1 MDAKKPQSNT
11 TFHPQVTHD
20 RWPLMSASLALLSP
34 PKRVR
39 SPYVFPPRSMYS
51 QNYAGRNSGRLWT
64 HLGMPILN
72 AYVATDWSLSCF
84 PQLFRKHDTLRAQHA
99 LCAFASRLGNDRRLA
114 NKNPDNQGNSSINLL
129 PRSMGF
135 ISRYLVVGSQFPK
148 ALILAQ
154 YEGF

>member
-1 MDAKKPQSNT
+1 
-11 TFHPQVTHD
+11 
-20 RWPLMSASLALLSP
+20 MSASLALLSP

-39 SPYVFPPRSMYS
+39 SPYVFPPRLVYS
-51 QNYAGRNSGRLWT
+51 QNYSGRNSERLRT

-84 PQLFRKHDTLRAQHA
+84 PQLFRKDDTFHAQHA
-99 LCAFASRLGNDRRLA
+99 LSAFASRFRNDRHLA
-114 NKNPDNQGNSSINLL
+114 NKNLENQGNSSINLL

-135 ISRYLVVGSQFPK
+135 ISWYLVVGSQLLK

-154 YEGF
+154 YEVLGPAQASK